1 MTRRGKHSRGRQV
14 HGILLFDKPAG
25 LSSNQA
31 LQQVKS
37 LYNAA
42 KAGHT
47 GSLDPLATGMLPLCF
62 GEATK
67 ISAFLLDSD
76 KSYVFT
82 CKLGVKT
89 TTGDSEGE
97 VIERCAVPKLRKGEI
112 NAVLTQFSGVIEQI
126 PPMFS
131 ALRHNGKRLYEL
143 ARQGLEVERKP
154 RKVTIHKIELLDYNE
169 SEWMIKVSCSKGTYI
184 RSLAEDI
191 GMKLNCVAHVSALRR
206 ISVVPFSPDSM
217 LSWADLNKH
226 AEQGLPAL
234 DQCLL
239 PADAALGQWPDVHLT
254 RDSAYYLKQGQAIL
268 VPHAPTEGIV
278 RLYNESRNF
287 IGLGQV
293 QDDGKVAPKRLFFMD

>member
-1 MTRRGKHSRGRQV
+1 MTRRRKHSRGRQV
-14 HGILLFDKPAG
+14 HGILLYDKPAG

-42 KAGHT
+42 KVGHT

-97 VIERCAVPKLRKGEI
+97 VIERCAVPKLRHSEI
-112 NAVLTQFSGVIEQI
+112 NAVLSQFSGVIEQI

-131 ALRHNGKRLYEL
+131 ALRHNGTRLYEL
-143 ARQGLEVERKP
+143 ARKGVEVERKP

-169 SEWMIKVSCSKGTYI
+169 SEWMIKVSCTKGTYI

-191 GMKLNCVAHVSALRR
+191 GTKLNCGAHVSALRR
-206 ISVVPFSPDSM
+206 ISVVPFSADSM
-217 LSWADLNKH
+217 LNWTELNKY
-226 AEQGLPAL
+226 AEQGLVAL

-239 PADAALGQWPDVHLT
+239 PADAALRQWPDVHLT

-278 RLYNESRNF
+278 RLYNETRNF